1 MAKKGPQY
9 GMSCLWL
16 SLKLLFWYGEE
27 RMRGPCS
34 FIYSVIIKHQ
44 LCSEYRDCGLK
55 TFKYLICRTLHSVG
69 RKEKYQEREC
79 TISIQSKTL

>member
-1 MAKKGPQY
+1 
-9 GMSCLWL
+9 
-16 SLKLLFWYGEE
+16 
-27 RMRGPCS
+27 MRGPWS

-44 LCSEYRDCGLK
+44 LCSEHRDCGLK